1 VDFPLLSAITFLP
14 AIGALLIFFI
24 PNVSREIARTVAL
37 VAALASLA
45 LSIYLLFAFDPHA
58 PFVAGQSV
66 PYQEKVNWLSDLG
79 VTYFLGVDGI
89 AVVLI
94 GLTTLL
100 SAIAIIWSWDTINS
114 RPREYYIALLLLETG
129 MLGVFVALD
138 LFIFYIFW
146 EIMLIPMAL
155 LIGVWGSQ
163 NRVYAAI
170 KFFLY
175 TLFGSLL
182 MLVGIVATYQ
192 AYFDKTGIRTLNILE
207 LQTGWSQGAYGNVFQ
222 GAVFAAFLIAFAVK
236 VPMFP
241 FHTWL
246 PDAHVE
252 APTAASVILAAIMLK
267 MGGYGILRFNLPLF
281 PEGAEDWAIWII
293 ILSIIAIL
301 YGAFVALVQPD
312 MKKLIAYSS
321 VSHMGFVTLG
331 IFTAVLAAKH
341 DRLAVEAGRLA
352 GTLPLPAD
360 HYVNGVNG
368 AMMVMVAHGF
378 NTGAL
383 FLCVGVVYERAH
395 TRLISAYGGL
405 ASRLPVYSTLFGVF
419 MLASIGLPGMTG
431 FVGEF
436 LVALGTW
443 QYNKWAALFTFAVV
457 IFAAWYMM
465 WLFQR
470 VVFGRSPG
478 ELPDPHDGEL
488 TPEEVDELARAGGG
502 HGAHGHG
509 IPLPVAGGSQAY
521 LRDDEIRDD
530 YEGREHVP
538 DDHLSEGDDHGAGS
552 IWPDLTRKELLT
564 LLPLAALTIFFGVY
578 PKPIFDIVQ
587 PALERILTPFL
598 S

>member
-1 VDFPLLSAITFLP
+1 MLSAIAYLP
-14 AIGALLIFFI
+14 ALGALLILFT
-24 PNVSREIARTVAL
+24 PKGSQQLARTIAL
-37 VAALASLA
+37 VAALGSLV
-45 LSIYLLFAFDPHA
+45 LSIFLWFGFDPNA
-58 PFVAGQSV
+58 PFQADKPV
-66 PYQEKVNWLSDLG
+66 PYQEKVNWLSEIG
-79 VTYFLGVDGI
+79 VSYFLGVDGI

-94 GLTTLL
+94 ALTTLL
-100 SAIAIIWSWDTINS
+100 SVIAIVWSWDTVTT

-129 MLGVFVALD
+129 MLGVFMALD

-146 EIMLIPMAL
+146 EVMLIPMAL

-182 MLVGIVATYQ
+182 MLIGIVATYQ
-192 AYFDKTGIRTLNILE
+192 AYFEKTHTRTLNILE
-207 LQTGWSQGAYGNVFQ
+207 LQTGWGLGAYGDVFQ
-222 GAVFAAFLIAFAVK
+222 GAMFAAFLIAFAVK

-281 PEGAEDWAIWII
+281 PEGSEDWALTIVV
-293 ILSIIAIL
+293 LSIIAIL
-301 YGAFVALVQPD
+301 YGALVALVQPD

-331 IFTAVLAAKH
+331 IFVSILAIKS
-341 DRLAVEAGRLA
+341 DRLDGILQA
-352 GTLPLPAD
+352 PD
-360 HYVNGVNG
+360 HYLNGLNG
-368 AMMVMVAHGF
+368 AVMVMVAHGF
-378 NTGAL
+378 NTGGL

-405 ASRLPVYSTLFGVF
+405 ASRLPVYSVLFGVF
-419 MLASIGLPGMTG
+419 MLASVGLPGMSG

-443 QYNKWAALFTFAVV
+443 QYNRTAALLTFAVV
-457 IFAAWYMM
+457 ILAAWYMM
-465 WLFQR
+465 WMFQR
-470 VVFGRSPG
+470 VVFGRAPG
-478 ELPDPHDGEL
+478 ELPDPHDGDL
-488 TPEEVDELARAGGG
+488 TAEERAELAGSD
-502 HGAHGHG
+502 HGHG
-509 IPLPVAGGSQAY
+509 GHAVDLGPGHETPVLVANTTHA
-521 LRDDEIRDD
+521 
-530 YEGREHVP
+530 
-538 DDHLSEGDDHGAGS
+538 DDHRHHS
-552 IWPDLTRKELLT
+552 IWPDITRKEGLT
-564 LLPLAALTIFFGVY
+564 LAPLIILTIFFGVY
-578 PKPIFDIVQ
+578 PKPVFDIVQ
-587 PALERILTPFL
+587 PALERLLTPFL

>member
-1 VDFPLLSAITFLP
+1 VDFPLLSAIAYLP
-14 AIGALLIFFI
+14 AIGALIILFI
-24 PNVSREIARTVAL
+24 PNIAKETARAIALLSAVATFI
-37 VAALASLA
+37 
-45 LSIYLLFAFDPHA
+45 LSIILLIDFDPKA
-58 PFVAGQSV
+58 PFDASHTV

-79 VTYFLGVDGI
+79 VSYFMGVDGI

-100 SAIAIIWSWDTINS
+100 TVIAIIWSWDTVNN
-114 RPREYYIALLLLETG
+114 RPREYYIAMLLLETG
-129 MLGVFVALD
+129 MLGVFMALD
-138 LFIFYIFW
+138 LFVFYIFW

-163 NRVYAAI
+163 NRVYAAV

-207 LQTGWSQGAYGNVFQ
+207 LQTGWAQGAYGNVFQ

-267 MGGYGILRFNLPLF
+267 MGGYGILRFNVPLF
-281 PEGAEDWAIWII
+281 PEGAEDWAVWIV
-293 ILSIIAIL
+293 ILSIIAII
-301 YGAFVALVQPD
+301 YGALVALVQPD

-331 IFTAVLAAKH
+331 IFVAILAASH
-341 DRLAVEAGRLA
+341 DRINGVAQS
-352 GTLPLPAD
+352 AD
-360 HYVNGVNG
+360 HYVNGLNG
-368 AMMVMVAHGF
+368 AVMVMVAHGF
-378 NTGAL
+378 NTGGL

-405 ASRLPVYSTLFGVF
+405 ASRLPVYSVLFGIF
-419 MLASIGLPGMTG
+419 MLASIGLPGTSG
-431 FVGEF
+431 FIGEF

-443 QYNKWAALFTFAVV
+443 QYNKFAAFLTFSVV

-465 WLFQR
+465 WMFQR

-478 ELPDPHDGEL
+478 ELPDPHDGDL
-488 TPEEVDELARAGGG
+488 TPEEISQLEAAEKLD

-509 IPLPVAGGSQAY
+509 HAAPVPVGGGSHDY
-521 LRDDEIRDD
+521 VPLDTEIRDK
-530 YEGREHVP
+530 YEGQEHVP
-538 DDHLSEGDDHGAGS
+538 DVHPSGDDHGQSS
-552 IWPDLTRKELLT
+552 IWPDVTRKELLT
-564 LLPLAALTIFFGVY
+564 LVPLAALTIFFGVY
-578 PKPIFDIVQ
+578 PKPIFTIVQ
-587 PALERILTPFL
+587 PSLERILAPFL